1 MATIYARSDQRE
13 VRGTSEDDYI
23 YGSDKRHKRQGVQ
36 ILYGLGGADNITA
49 GENVPSI
56 LYGGSG
62 NDDLWGW
69 YANDKV

>member
-13 VRGTSEDDYI
+13 VHGTSGIDRI
-23 YGSDKRHKRQGVQ
+23 HGSDKRRKRQGVQ
-36 ILYGLGGADNITA
+36 ILYGLGGEDSITA
-49 GENVPSI
+49 GKNVPSI

-69 YANDKV
+69 